1 VPALVACSTPSDN
14 GLYED
19 GVEEEEEPLTAVAM
33 TGVATF
39 EQKSQV
45 PACSIYSLGE
55 VYYVKSTKE
64 LIYCDGKKLR
74 PIDIDD
80 PSGHWITQ
88 LGKPKKKDCPNGG
101 VLIQVGIDKNG
112 NGYLKGNE
120 ILDTAVVCNGEDGED
135 GTSCT
140 VEGNPD
146 AGTHTIT
153 CTDGTSTVIFD
164 GSDGS
169 DGATGAT
176 GATGDTGATGATGE
190 PGATGATGDTGATG
204 ATGDIGATGDVGPTG
219 ATGDVGPTGATG
231 DTGATG
237 ATGDTGATG
246 ATGDTGATGATGDT
260 GATGATGDVGPTGAT
275 GDTGATG
282 ATGEPGATGA
292 TGADG
297 TPCTVSEVSEGN
309 TVTITCGTTVAIVSF
324 DIALET
330 TQLPVLNAVCGL
342 GGTVLAVG
350 IDENGDGE
358 IDIPGDEATICPL

>member
-1 VPALVACSTPSDN
+1 MVPALAACSTPSHD
-14 GLYED
+14 GLYDDSVEQDED
-19 GVEEEEEPLTAVAM
+19 PLTAVAM

-45 PACSIYSLGE
+45 PACSLYALGE

-88 LGKPKKKDCPNGG
+88 LGTPKQKDCPNGG
-101 VLIQVGIDKNG
+101 VLIQVGIDKNE

-120 ILDTAVVCNGEDGED
+120 ILDYAIICNGEDGED

-140 VEGNPD
+140 VAGNPD

-164 GSDGS
+164 GSA
-169 DGATGAT
+169 GATGAT
-176 GATGDTGATGATGE
+176 GATGDTGA
-190 PGATGATGDTGATG
+190 
-204 ATGDIGATGDVGPTG
+204 
-219 ATGDVGPTGATG
+219 
-231 DTGATG
+231 TGATG

-246 ATGDTGATGATGDT
+246 ATGDTGATGATGATGDTGATGATGATGDTGATGATGDTGATGPTGATGDVGATGATGDT

-275 GDTGATG
+275 GATG
-282 ATGEPGATGA
+282 DTGATGA

-297 TPCTVSEVSEGN
+297 SSCTVSPVSEGN
-309 TVTITCGTTVAIVSF
+309 TVTISCEDGTVAIVSF

-330 TQLPVLNAVCGL
+330 TQLPLLNAVCGL

-350 IDENGDGE
+350 IDEDGDGD
-358 IDIPGDEATICPL
+358 IDVFGDQEAVCPLPQP